1 MHIADGWDVAHLV
14 MHTAFDE
21 LGLAGRHAQVGPI
34 DPDAIDPIQCF
45 HVGGRVDLA
54 QGTSRRHLVKA
65 VTLYQAG
72 MESTISYWISRHS
85 GLSTAGGFVERWDNV
100 CGAKGCAP
108 GLGDYA
114 IFYREIRNAI
124 VHPDTDARV
133 RTIQTLRVKRVHEG
147 IADGWSA
154 LQRLASA
161 LGEPHDAD
169 SWKIMCEAHG
179 VPLQCSDELY
189 PDLLDLRARLYKRHL
204 DHLNAGLV
212 GGDAA

>member
-45 HVGGRVDLA
+45 HV
-54 QGTSRRHLVKA
+54 
-65 VTLYQAG
+65 TLYQAG

-100 CGAKGCAP
+100 CRAKGCAP

-189 PDLLDLRARLYKRHL
+189 PDLLDLRARLYEP
-204 DHLNAGLV
+204 DPAS
-212 GGDAA
+212 